1 MASKE
6 ENKLPKSYWLDSTP
20 STEYPSLNE
29 DIDLDILIVGGGLV
43 GISCAY
49 FLQKEGFNIAVI
61 EADRICQ
68 GTTAHTTAK
77 ITSQHGLIYNK
88 IKNQRGKDMAKV
100 YAESNELAI
109 IEYKRIIDENKI
121 DCDYTHQSAY
131 IYTQDDKYVQKI
143 KEEVKTARD
152 LGIEAS
158 YIEEIPFPIPIK
170 GAIRFDKQAQFHPRK
185 YLLGLADVIYNKGVQ
200 IFENTRAVNIE
211 KDGDSYIIITEKGT
225 RIRAKRVIIA
235 TQYPFYN
242 KEGIYFAR
250 IFPIRSYIIAI
261 KAKEKYPGGMY
272 INAETPT
279 RSLRHHNTHDGEL
292 ILVVGSNHMTG
303 QSHDTEK
310 HYNELIEFAHNIF
323 TLEEI
328 PYRWSTQDYISLD
341 GVPYIGNFTS
351 DTPNLYLATGFQQW
365 GMTSSM
371 VSAMVIRDLIVK
383 GESPWQD
390 LYNPSRKN

>member
-1 MASKE
+1 M
-6 ENKLPKSYWLDSTP
+6 
-20 STEYPSLNE
+20 
-29 DIDLDILIVGGGLV
+29 GGGLV

-170 GAIRFDKQAQFHPRK
+170 GAIRLTSKPNS
-185 YLLGLADVIYNKGVQ
+185 IP
-200 IFENTRAVNIE
+200 ENT
-211 KDGDSYIIITEKGT
+211 
-225 RIRAKRVIIA
+225 
-235 TQYPFYN
+235 
-242 KEGIYFAR
+242 AR
-250 IFPIRSYIIAI
+250 I
-261 KAKEKYPGGMY
+261 G
-272 INAETPT
+272 
-279 RSLRHHNTHDGEL
+279 
-292 ILVVGSNHMTG
+292 
-303 QSHDTEK
+303 
-310 HYNELIEFAHNIF
+310 
-323 TLEEI
+323 
-328 PYRWSTQDYISLD
+328 
-341 GVPYIGNFTS
+341 
-351 DTPNLYLATGFQQW
+351 
-365 GMTSSM
+365 
-371 VSAMVIRDLIVK
+371 
-383 GESPWQD
+383 
-390 LYNPSRKN
+390 